1 MHSTHSLALA
11 AALSCAALSSAAHAQ
26 IIGPSAYGSE
36 PVHQVVR
43 FGDLDLKTNAG
54 AKRLAFRIRV
64 AAQSVC
70 DGAIANVRFGTGFDG
85 CVKTAIVQA
94 AAKVNSP
101 MLDAELGLSWDGAVY
116 ARNR

>member
-1 MHSTHSLALA
+1 MHISHNLALA
-11 AALSCAALSSAAHAQ
+11 AALGCAVLSSAADAQ

-36 PVHQVVR
+36 AAHQTVR
-43 FGDLDLKTNAG
+43 FGDLDLTTDAG

-64 AAQSVC
+64 AAQTVC

-85 CVKTAIVQA
+85 CVKTAIQQA
-94 AAKVNSP
+94 AAQLKNP
-101 MLDAELGLSWDGAVY
+101 MLDAQLGLTPDGAVY